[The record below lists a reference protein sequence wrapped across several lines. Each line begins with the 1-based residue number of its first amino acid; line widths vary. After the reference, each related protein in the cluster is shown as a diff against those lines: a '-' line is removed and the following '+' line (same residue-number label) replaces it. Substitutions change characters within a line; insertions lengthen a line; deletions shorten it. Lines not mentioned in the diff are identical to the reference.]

1 MNYNEFQ
8 SLADKRA
15 SHRKFLPDEI
25 APEDIKKVIDVARLA
40 PSGHNN
46 QPWKYVAIKNNDMK
60 QQLAQAIAKD
70 LDAVEDQL
78 PEDFK
83 EKFHKYRFFI
93 EHFVNAPVVFV
104 TLLRKD
110 AYISTKVVTDYNAKI
125 NKSILFDMEILGA
138 GASINNLLLAAE
150 SMGFGT
156 CWMTEPIV
164 YSQNTIEKILEVEE
178 EYHAVS
184 VIVMGKPVKERKHA
198 PKKAVD
204 EILKIV
210 E

>member
-1 MNYNEFQ
+1 
-8 SLADKRA
+8 
-15 SHRKFLPDEI
+15 
-25 APEDIKKVIDVARLA
+25 
-40 PSGHNN
+40 
-46 QPWKYVAIKNNDMK
+46 
-60 QQLAQAIAKD
+60 
-70 LDAVEDQL
+70 
-78 PEDFK
+78 
-83 EKFHKYRFFI
+83 
-93 EHFVNAPVVFV
+93 
-104 TLLRKD
+104 
-110 AYISTKVVTDYNAKI
+110 
-125 NKSILFDMEILGA
+125 MEILGA

-150 SMGFGT
+150 SMGYGT